1 MSPSSRAR
9 LALMLPRLSAYGGVE
24 RFALGLAEALAGE
37 GFDVDFICA
46 RRETEPPQGV
56 RPVVVGRPPGSR
68 ALKIGWFAARAEAA
82 RQKGHYDLS
91 LSMGR
96 TVRQDLLR
104 ASGGPLSVFW
114 ERSSLAYPP
123 GPART
128 FKALRRAVAPS
139 NALIRRLE
147 DRALSGSRA
156 VIAVSDL
163 VRDWW
168 LAAHPELAVRDMRVI
183 YNKPDLSRFA
193 PPDPESR
200 ERLRSGLGLTDADR
214 VLAFAGTNFMLK
226 GLPGLIRALALLPD
240 RCRLHVAGGRRGAP
254 FLALARDLGLEG
266 RVRFLG
272 RVEDMAAFYHVADC
286 FVLPSFYDTCS
297 NAVLEALACGLP
309 VISSATNGSSV
320 FLPPD
325 RILADPGDAS
335 ALARAVESALAGP
348 PPGPFAWPADKPAGI
363 EPYLELVREFLS

>member
-1 MSPSSRAR
+1 MISSRPR

-24 RFALGLAEALAGE
+24 RFALGLASALADD

-46 RRETEPPQGV
+46 RRETEPPEGV

-68 ALKIGWFAARAEAA
+68 ALKIGWFAARAERA
-82 RQKGHYDLS
+82 RQKGRYDLC

-96 TVRQDLLR
+96 TVSQDILR

-114 ERSSLAYPP
+114 ERSSWAYPK
-123 GPART
+123 GFVRGS
-128 FKALRRAVAPS
+128 KALRRRLAPA

-147 DRALSGSRA
+147 DRALSGSR
-156 VIAVSDL
+156 VMVAVSDL

-168 LAAHPELAVRDMRVI
+168 LQAHPELAVRDVRVI
-183 YNKPDLSRFA
+183 YNKPDLSCFA
-193 PPDPESR
+193 PPDPEER
-200 ERLRSGLGLTDADR
+200 HRLRRGLDLADTDK

-240 RCRLHVAGGRRGAP
+240 ACRLHVAGGRRPGP
-254 FLALARDLGLEG
+254 FLSLARDLGVER

-272 RVEDMAAFYHVADC
+272 KVEDMPGFYQAADC

-297 NAVLEALACGLP
+297 NAVVEALACGLP
-309 VISSATNGSSV
+309 VVSSATNGSSV
-320 FLPPD
+320 FLPPQNV
-325 RILADPGDAS
+325 LADPGDAA
-335 ALARAVESALAGP
+335 ALAAAVETALAGP
-348 PPGPFAWPADKPAGI
+348 PPGPFTWPKDTPAGI
-363 EPYLELVREFLS
+363 PPYLDLVREFLA

>member
-1 MSPSSRAR
+1 MISSRPR

-24 RFALGLAEALAGE
+24 RFALGLASTLADDGY
-37 GFDVDFICA
+37 DVDFICA
-46 RRETEPPQGV
+46 RREVDAPDGV
-56 RPVVVGRPPGSR
+56 RPIVVGRPPGSR

-82 RQKGHYDLS
+82 RKRGHYDLC

-96 TVRQDLLR
+96 TVHQDVLR

-123 GPART
+123 GPARS
-128 FKALRRAVAPS
+128 FKALRRRLAPA

-147 DRALSGSRA
+147 DRALSGSRCI
-156 VIAVSDL
+156 VAVSDL

-168 LAAHPELAVRDMRVI
+168 LKAHPELAVRDVRVI
-183 YNKPDLSRFA
+183 YNQPDLSRFA
-193 PPDPESR
+193 PPDPDDR
-200 ERLRSGLGLTDADR
+200 ARLRAGMGLAEGDK

-226 GLPGLIRALALLPD
+226 GLPGLVRALSLMPD
-240 RCRLHVAGGRRGAP
+240 NCRLHVAGGRRPGP
-254 FLALARDLGLEG
+254 FLSLARDLGVEG

-272 RVEDMAAFYHVADC
+272 KVRDMAAFYHAADC

-309 VISSATNGSSV
+309 VVSSATNGSSV
-320 FLPPD
+320 FLPERFVLD
-325 RILADPGDAS
+325 DPGDSAAMARVLED
-335 ALARAVESALAGP
+335 ALAQPR
-348 PPGPFAWPADKPAGI
+348 PGPFAWPDDKPAGI
-363 EPYLELVREFLS
+363 SPYLELVREFLG